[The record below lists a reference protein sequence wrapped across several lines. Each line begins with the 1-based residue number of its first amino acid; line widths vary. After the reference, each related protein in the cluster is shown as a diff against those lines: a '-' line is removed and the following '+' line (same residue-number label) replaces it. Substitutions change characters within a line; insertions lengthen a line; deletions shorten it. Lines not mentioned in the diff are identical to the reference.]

1 MGYRIERL
9 ASIAAAFAL
18 AGVATAAQAV
28 VEIQWW
34 HAMTGANN
42 DRVNAFAKR
51 FNESQNEYKVNAV
64 YKGSY
69 PEAMAGAI
77 AAFRAGTAPHILQV
91 QEVATATMMNAKGAI
106 KPVYEVMSQA
116 GEKFDPKSYVP
127 AVAGY
132 YTTSK
137 GQMLS
142 FPFNSSTTV
151 FWYNKDAFEK
161 AGIDPNQAPA
171 TWQAVVAD
179 MAKLKAAG
187 VACPFTTGWQSWTQ
201 LESFSAWH
209 NVPFASEQN
218 GFAGSN
224 PKLLFNGPVQ
234 TRHIA
239 NMQDWLKKGYFIY
252 AGRKNE
258 PEAKFFSGECAMM
271 TTSSAAYGT
280 IKQNAKFKFGV
291 GTLPYYADVPN
302 SPQNTIIGGASL
314 FVMGGKKPDEYKG
327 VAKFLTFL
335 SEPKIQEEWHE
346 ATGYLPITMAAYEL
360 TKKSGF
366 YEKNPGT
373 DISVQQMIVK
383 TTNNSRGIRLG
394 NFLQIRDVIDEELE
408 AVWAQKKTAKEALD
422 DAVKRGNELIARFAR
437 TAKDQ

>member
-142 FPFNSSTTV
+142 FLFNSSTTV